1 MVIAAAEFSKEEDK
15 AKEKKKYEIMLENM
29 EEAKKNAET
38 AEKESIMATSLK
50 AVKEASTKADTEAGK
65 VIVRKFFVLFTFV
78 AFYGGIFLSSLQIIL
93 STCQKNITTA
103 SYGNV

>member
-1 MVIAAAEFSKEEDK
+1 MKAVERASKAVEYAKKAAVIAVM
-15 AKEKKKYEIMLENM
+15 IENM

-38 AEKESIMATSLK
+38 AEKEAIMATSL
-50 AVKEASTKADTEAGK
+50 KADTEAGK